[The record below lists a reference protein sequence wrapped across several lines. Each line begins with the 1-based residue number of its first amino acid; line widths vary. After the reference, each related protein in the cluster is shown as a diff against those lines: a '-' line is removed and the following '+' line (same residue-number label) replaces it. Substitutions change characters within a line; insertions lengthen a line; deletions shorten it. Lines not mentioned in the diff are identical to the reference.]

1 MLDWNV
7 LVDVRQ
13 HSFSP
18 AFLLLERFGKVYQSD
33 FENILLM
40 KVANIA
46 QFLAELDLKIK
57 QDSGIVNLFN
67 RIVPVTKTFSFQ
79 SQSEFE
85 TKAKAVVLEWLPMI
99 AGNKFYVRMHRIGFK
114 DRIDRHEEETFLD
127 LVILQELERI
137 GIPGEIGGLDP
148 DVIVAVETVSD
159 RAGLSCWTRQDLSTY
174 PWLKL
179 GLTTL
184 KRESTK
190 VINQRYQ

>member
-7 LVDVRQ
+7 LVNVRQ
-13 HSFSP
+13 HGFSS
-18 AFLLLERFGKVYQSD
+18 AYLLLEKLGAVYQSD

-46 QFLAELDLKIK
+46 QFLAEMNAQIAKN
-57 QDSGIVNLFN
+57 SSTTNLFN

-85 TKAKAVVLEWLPMI
+85 TKAKEIVFNWMPML
-99 AGNKFYVRMHRIGFK
+99 AGKKFYVRMHRIGFK

-127 LVILQELERI
+127 LVILQELERM
-137 GIPGEIGGLDP
+137 GKPGEIGGLDP
-148 DVIVAVETVSD
+148 DVIVAVETVSG
-159 RAGLSCWTRQDLSTY
+159 RAGLSCWTCQDLQRY

-179 GLTTL
+179 GLTAL
-184 KRESTK
+184 NRESVK
-190 VINQRYQ
+190 AID